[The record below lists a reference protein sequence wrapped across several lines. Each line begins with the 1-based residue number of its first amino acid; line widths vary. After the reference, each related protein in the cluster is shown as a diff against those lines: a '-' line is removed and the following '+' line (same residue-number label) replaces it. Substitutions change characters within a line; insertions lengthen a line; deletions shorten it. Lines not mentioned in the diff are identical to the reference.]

1 MFRRAR
7 RPDTGGMRS
16 AVDTRTQVFIV
27 EDSPMVRKRLV
38 AMMDETEGVSVVGEA
53 DTEKA
58 AVEGIL
64 RTRPDWVLLDVQLTD
79 GNGIEVLRQVR
90 KQVPDTGFI
99 VLTNFN
105 TPQYRRVC
113 IQEGASHF
121 LDKMQVSEIK
131 EIVAGPKY
139 SRVPVGPKYSLKQ

>member
-1 MFRRAR
+1 MVRRCR
-7 RPDTGGMRS
+7 CSDTGGMQS
-16 AVDTRTQVFIV
+16 AVDTRTHVFIV
-27 EDSPMVRKRLV
+27 EDSPIVRKRLV

-53 DTEKA
+53 DTEKG

-64 RTRPDWVLLDVQLTD
+64 RTRPDWVLLDVQLSD
-79 GNGIEVLRQVR
+79 GNGIGVLRQVR

-121 LDKMQVSEIK
+121 VDKMRAADIK
-131 EIVAGPKY
+131 DILA
-139 SRVPVGPKYSLKQ
+139 GPKYSLKH

>member
-1 MFRRAR
+1 MQAAT
-7 RPDTGGMRS
+7 DN
-16 AVDTRTQVFIV
+16 RTHVFIV
-27 EDSPMVRKRLV
+27 EDSPIVRKRLV

-53 DTEKA
+53 DTEKD

-64 RTRPDWVLLDVQLTD
+64 RTRPDWVLLDVQLI
-79 GNGIEVLRQVR
+79 GGSGIEVLRQVR
-90 KQVPDTGFI
+90 RQVPDTGFI

-121 LDKMQVSEIK
+121 VDKMQVSEIK
-131 EIVAGPKY
+131 EILA
-139 SRVPVGPKYSLKQ
+139 GPKYSLKH

>member
-1 MFRRAR
+1 MV
-7 RPDTGGMRS
+7 RPCPGSHTGGMQNGH
-16 AVDTRTQVFIV
+16 DNCTHVFIV
-27 EDSPMVRKRLV
+27 EDSPIVRKRLV

-53 DTEKA
+53 DTEKG

-79 GNGIEVLRQVR
+79 GNGIGVLRQVR
-90 KQVPDTGFI
+90 RQVPDTGFI

-121 LDKMQVSEIK
+121 VDKMQVADIK
-131 EIVAGPKY
+131 DILAGPKY
-139 SRVPVGPKYSLKQ
+139 SLQH

>member
-1 MFRRAR
+1 MVRCPR
-7 RPDTGGMRS
+7 RPDTGGMHT
-16 AVDTRTQVFIV
+16 ATDNRTHVFIV
-27 EDSPMVRKRLV
+27 EDSPIVRKRLV
-38 AMMDETEGVSVVGEA
+38 AMMDETDGVSVVGEA
-53 DTEKA
+53 DTQKD

-64 RTRPDWVLLDVQLTD
+64 RTRPDWVLLDVRLIG

-105 TPQYRRVC
+105 TPQYRRIC

-121 LDKMQVSEIK
+121 VDKMQVSDIK
-131 EIVAGPKY
+131 GILA
-139 SRVPVGPKYSLKQ
+139 GPKYSLKH

>member
-1 MFRRAR
+1 MV
-7 RPDTGGMRS
+7 RPCPGSHTGGMQNVQDS
-16 AVDTRTQVFIV
+16 RTHVFIV
-27 EDSPMVRKRLV
+27 EDSPIVRKRLV

-53 DTEKA
+53 DTEKG

-105 TPQYRRVC
+105 TPQYRRTC
-113 IQEGASHF
+113 IQAGASHF
-121 LDKMQVSEIK
+121 VDKMQVTAIK
-131 EIVAGPKY
+131 EILA
-139 SRVPVGPKYSLKQ
+139 GPKYSLKQ

>member
-1 MFRRAR
+1 MV
-7 RPDTGGMRS
+7 RPCPDSHTGSMQNGH
-16 AVDTRTQVFIV
+16 DNRTHVFIV
-27 EDSPMVRKRLV
+27 EDSPIVRKRLV

-53 DTEKA
+53 DTEKG

-79 GNGIEVLRQVR
+79 GSGIEVLRQVR
-90 KQVPDTGFI
+90 TQVPDTGFI

-121 LDKMQVSEIK
+121 VDKMQAADIK
-131 EIVAGPKY
+131 DILA
-139 SRVPVGPKYSLKQ
+139 GPKYSLKH

>member
-1 MFRRAR
+1 MQNGH
-7 RPDTGGMRS
+7 DS
-16 AVDTRTQVFIV
+16 RTHVFIV
-27 EDSPMVRKRLV
+27 EDSPIVRKRLV

-53 DTEKA
+53 DTEKG

-79 GNGIEVLRQVR
+79 GNGIGVLRQVR
-90 KQVPDTGFI
+90 RQVPDTGFI

-121 LDKMQVSEIK
+121 VDKMQVADIK
-131 EIVAGPKY
+131 DILAGPKY
-139 SRVPVGPKYSLKQ
+139 SLQH

>member
-1 MFRRAR
+1 MQNGH
-7 RPDTGGMRS
+7 DS
-16 AVDTRTQVFIV
+16 RTHVFIV
-27 EDSPMVRKRLV
+27 EDSPIVRKRLV
-38 AMMDETEGVSVVGEA
+38 AMMDETGVSVVGEA
-53 DTEKA
+53 DTEQG

-90 KQVPDTGFI
+90 RQVPDTGFI

-121 LDKMQVSEIK
+121 VDKMQVADIK
-131 EIVAGPKY
+131 DILA
-139 SRVPVGPKYSLKQ
+139 GPKYSLKH